1 MQVLQNQLDQ
11 FEKQA
16 KELVKLALDISST
29 LDEAERTPQCRYHHI
44 RSSAI
49 ITLDSLIKTVVLL
62 LRNG

>member
-16 KELVKLALDISST
+16 KELVKLALDIASS
-29 LDEAERTPQCRYHHI
+29 LDETEKTQQCLHHHI
-44 RSSAI
+44 HSSAI

-62 LRNG
+62 LKNG